1 MNSLNIL
8 MKMTFLKKTQFF
20 ITSGIEI
27 ELNMLGFVVHFSLNA
42 KWAQNV
48 VNSFSWEKYFSLN

>member
-1 MNSLNIL
+1 MCNANFCIQLR
-8 MKMTFLKKTQFF
+8 FF

-27 ELNMLGFVVHFSLNA
+27 ELNILGFVVNFSLNA

-48 VNSFSWEKYFSLN
+48 VNSFNWEKYFSLN

>member
-1 MNSLNIL
+1 MCNANFCIQLS
-8 MKMTFLKKTQFF
+8 FLL
-20 ITSGIEI
+20 GIEI